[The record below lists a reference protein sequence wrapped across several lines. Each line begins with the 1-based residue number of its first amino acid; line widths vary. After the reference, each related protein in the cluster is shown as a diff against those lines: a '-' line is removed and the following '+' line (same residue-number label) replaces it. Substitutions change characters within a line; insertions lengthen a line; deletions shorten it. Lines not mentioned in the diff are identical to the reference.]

1 MEVIVRLSFSFPWLT
16 ENFKDFFFNF
26 KDFNYSDITT
36 RQGYFNLSI
45 IKIQAVHFHTFS
57 IRIIKSVLGFLSVS
71 PTQ

>member
-16 ENFKDFFFNF
+16 ENF

-45 IKIQAVHFHTFS
+45 IKSQAVHFHTFS
-57 IRIIKSVLGFLSVS
+57 I
-71 PTQ
+71 

>member
-16 ENFKDFFFNF
+16 ENF

-45 IKIQAVHFHTFS
+45 IKSQAVHFHTFS

>member
-16 ENFKDFFFNF
+16 ENFKDF
-26 KDFNYSDITT
+26 NYSGITT
-36 RQGYFNLSI
+36 RRVFNLPI